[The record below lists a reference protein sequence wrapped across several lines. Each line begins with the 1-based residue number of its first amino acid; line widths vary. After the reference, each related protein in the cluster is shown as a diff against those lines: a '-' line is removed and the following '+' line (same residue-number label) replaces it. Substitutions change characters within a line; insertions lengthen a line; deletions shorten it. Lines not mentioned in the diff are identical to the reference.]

1 MHKVGTKGQVVIEKR
16 LREKLGIGPGWIA
29 VQRVVGDHLEIDFL
43 PPEHDDTLTGI
54 LAPYTKVEISPEEWH
69 AAKEKAWDEEMRL
82 RWAEDESR

>member
-16 LREKLGIGPGWIA
+16 LRDKLGIGPGWIA

-54 LAPYTKVEISPEEWH
+54 LAPYINMEISAEEWH
-69 AAKEKAWDEEMRL
+69 AAKEKAWDEGL
-82 RWAEDESR
+82 RVRWDEDESK